1 MIPVDFF
8 DAAQSLPTTST
19 REDPLPRHGYI
30 FVSWVEENTDQLRE
44 KRQRHFN
51 ANMSSLAPFSM
62 WKILF
67 AQGMNWLVGAGKLD
81 ISAQSLRSSSC
92 SWIWEYYLVHS
103 AWQLTQYGKV
113 IFETAV
119 KICENVSTQPT
130 GSSEEQHQN
139 AIWKQKRPHPL
150 PFKPPH
156 RPIKMSTTIR
166 STRIQRF
173 PNVCSMVFQNK

>member
-1 MIPVDFF
+1 
-8 DAAQSLPTTST
+8 
-19 REDPLPRHGYI
+19 
-30 FVSWVEENTDQLRE
+30 
-44 KRQRHFN
+44 
-51 ANMSSLAPFSM
+51 MSSLAPFSM

-119 KICENVSTQPT
+119 KIYVKMCPPNPLGQVKNSTKMLSENK
-130 GSSEEQHQN
+130 N
-139 AIWKQKRPHPL
+139 AHILCLLSHHIDP
-150 PFKPPH
+150 
-156 RPIKMSTTIR
+156 
-166 STRIQRF
+166 
-173 PNVCSMVFQNK
+173 